1 MRQSRDP
8 DDLLMGARV
17 RGNERQG
24 HHQIVLDGCFN
35 FRDIGGYS
43 TGNGKQVRRN
53 RLYRSDGLQRLTE
66 RDRVRFVSLGIMT
79 VLDLRAT
86 TEVEQGGR
94 FDAESV
100 ATRWHHVPLYDVPPI
115 EVIDRFFDVD
125 PAVAAGDS
133 YMPDVYEAMLD
144 DGLDG
149 VATALALLAEPEAL
163 PGLFHCSG
171 GKDRTGILAAVVLR
185 LLGVSIDDIADDY
198 ALSQP
203 AMDEIFAW
211 ISANLAE
218 GPEILRRCTPV
229 ALRAERATML
239 RFLERVED
247 RHGSMEALVST
258 AGVPDDT
265 VRRLRN
271 TLLETSNP
279 LAVR

>member
-1 MRQSRDP
+1 
-8 DDLLMGARV
+8 MGVRV
-17 RGNERQG
+17 RDDQLHGRRK
-24 HHQIVLDGCFN
+24 IVLDGCFN
-35 FRDIGGYS
+35 FRDIGGYPAGD
-43 TGNGKQVRRN
+43 GNQVRRN
-53 RLYRSDGLQRLTE
+53 LLYRSDDPNRLTE
-66 RDRVRFVSLGIMT
+66 GGRVRFVSLGIMT

-94 FDAESV
+94 FEAES
-100 ATRWHHVPLYDVPPI
+100 APIRWHHVPLYDVPPI

-133 YMPDVYEAMLD
+133 YMADVYYAMLHN
-144 DGLDG
+144 GLEG
-149 VATALALLAEPEAL
+149 VASALALLAEPEAL

-171 GKDRTGILAAVVLR
+171 GKDRSGILAAVVLR
-185 LLGVSIDDIADDY
+185 LLGVSVDDIADDY

-203 AMDEIFAW
+203 AMDEIFGW
-211 ISANLAE
+211 IRANVAD

-258 AGVPDDT
+258 AGVPIDT
-265 VRRLRN
+265 VKRLRN
-271 TLLETSNP
+271 TLLETANP
-279 LAVR
+279 LRLR